1 LKVLPFGF
9 SGKALEKLL
18 KKAGLKVY
26 QLEGVERVIIEGSDE
41 RIVLIEP
48 TVLELE
54 IPGQPKAYQ
63 IVGAKDVVKE
73 KKEEK
78 VEETVEISDEDV
90 KMVAE
95 QTGCSEERARKA
107 LEETKGD
114 IAEAILKLQEE
125 GC

>member
-1 LKVLPFGF
+1 VLPFGF

-41 RIVLIEP
+41 RIVLVEP
-48 TVLELE
+48 TVLELD
-54 IPGQPKAYQ
+54 IPGQAKAYQ
-63 IVGAKDVVKE
+63 ILGPKDVIRE
-73 KKEEK
+73 KKEAKKE
-78 VEETVEISDEDV
+78 EETIEISEEDI
-90 KMVAE
+90 KIVAE
-95 QTGCSEERARKA
+95 QTGCGEEKAREA
-107 LEETKGD
+107 LVATKGD

>member
-1 LKVLPFGF
+1 VLPFGF

-26 QLEGVERVIIEGSDE
+26 QLEGVEKVVIEGSDE
-41 RIVLIEP
+41 RIILVEP
-48 TVLELE
+48 TVLELD
-54 IPGQPKAYQ
+54 IPGQAKAYQ
-63 IVGAKDVVKE
+63 ILGPKDVIRE
-73 KKEEK
+73 KKEAK
-78 VEETVEISDEDV
+78 KDEEEAIEISEDDI

-95 QTGCSEERARKA
+95 QTGCSEEKAREA
-107 LEETKGD
+107 LVATKGD